1 MIKALT
7 KAQLRGKPLE
17 RECYRART
25 TTERIDKKTIGTYCF
40 GLFKEFA
47 DGIEIDDICEKC

>member
-47 DGIEIDDICEKC
+47 DGIEIDDIC